1 MIELLERAKSAK
13 SCGCSQSR
21 LDPTI
26 VGRLFTRTR
35 VLLVLAVSPDEQ
47 CEYEREGDSN
57 INMAMEGLMTGFTR
71 RSELERNLW

>member
-1 MIELLERAKSAK
+1 MIELLERAK

-21 LDPTI
+21 LGPTI
-26 VGRLFTRTR
+26 VGRLLTRTR